1 MHQDVGNIILIT
13 KVKEDQEKLIRAKKN
28 QHISLQQ
35 IAKLTWLRCGDENT
49 KIFSQALKSKRYHN
63 IVHAIFGLNVE

>member
-35 IAKLTWLRCGDENT
+35 ISKVTWL
-49 KIFSQALKSKRYHN
+49 
-63 IVHAIFGLNVE
+63 